1 MFTLTM
7 CFLMAMAL
15 WFGLTYLV
23 VHIDQI
29 DEQNLVDYKVYALAE
44 LRKAQEA
51 QAARKAA

>member
-7 CFLMAMAL
+7 CFLMVMAL

-23 VHIDQI
+23 AHIDQI
-29 DEQNLVDYKVYALAE
+29 DEQNLVDYKVYDLAE

-51 QAARKAA
+51 KTARKAA

>member
-7 CFLMAMAL
+7 CFLMVMAL

-23 VHIDQI
+23 AHIDQI
-29 DEQNLVDYKVYALAE
+29 DEQNLVDYKVYDLAE

-51 QAARKAA
+51 KAARKAA